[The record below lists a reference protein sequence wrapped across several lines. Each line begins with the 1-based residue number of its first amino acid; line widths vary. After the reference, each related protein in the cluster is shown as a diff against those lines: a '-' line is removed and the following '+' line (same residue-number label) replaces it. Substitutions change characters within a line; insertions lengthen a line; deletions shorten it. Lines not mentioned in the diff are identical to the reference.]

1 MHEILTR
8 LVPLAVAVFLA
19 SAMFSLALD
28 LTVGKVIEPLRNRR
42 LVTVALIANVLIV
55 PLTALALSRAIP
67 MNEAL
72 GTGLVL
78 YALCGGTEAGPKLV
92 QMARGNAA
100 FAMGLLAVMIL
111 ITLGTVPLAI
121 SLFLPAA
128 HVERGP
134 LLLKLL
140 VVVALPIGVGL
151 YLRARHDVLATWL
164 SVLMHRVSTT
174 LLLLVFAQLI
184 YVNFDEIASLQL
196 SALAAGLLLFA
207 AGFAAGYALGGP
219 QRANRR
225 ALAIMTFA
233 RNGSIGMMMAGQVFP
248 QQPKVLVMVTVMTTI
263 SVVIG
268 VVAVAVFR
276 HSPVTETTPSAAA

>member
-1 MHEILTR
+1 MREILTQ
-8 LVPLAVAVFLA
+8 LVPLAIAVFLA

-28 LTVGKVIEPLRNRR
+28 LTVERVIEPLRNVR
-42 LVTVALIANVLIV
+42 LVIAALIANVLMV
-55 PLTALALSRAIP
+55 PLIALTLSCVIP
-67 MNEAL
+67 MNEVL

-100 FAMGLLAVMIL
+100 FAMGLLAVLIL
-111 ITLGTVPLAI
+111 NTLVAVPLAI
-121 SLFLPAA
+121 SLFLPDA

-151 YLRARHDVLATWL
+151 YLRARHNVPATRL

-184 YVNFDEIASLQL
+184 YVNLDEIVSLQL
-196 SALAAGLLLFA
+196 SALAAGGLLFA
-207 AGFAAGYALGGP
+207 AGFAAGYAMGGP
-219 QRANRR
+219 EQANRR

-248 QQPKVLVMVTVMTTI
+248 HQPKVLVMVTVMTTI

-268 VVAVAVFR
+268 VIAVVVFR
-276 HSPVTETTPSAAA
+276 HLPATGTPPPAAA